1 MIKMMRKL
9 LCSCLLF
16 ILTRVNNVLTTT
28 SRHLLPNYNHKTVQR
43 NKNMKYTL
51 YIAAFLL
58 FSYNAILITSDKSSS
73 HQFTRR
79 HYMHSDGTPGILTM
93 NAEALAFFQQYP
105 WLLPALLNSTE
116 EVRHNSRGNTT
127 DRQENSARSP
137 QTVIAYNA
145 GQPYTG
151 AGRTERV
158 WPQASST
165 AESAPQPTAEIAEQK
180 TGQPDIKVIAAG
192 QKRDSGKTSSDIP
205 PSDDDSSSSDESDYD
220 DDRNFI
226 PYRTINIRS
235 SGCWQ
240 RFTHRLF
247 AWCRTRTKDA

>member
-1 MIKMMRKL
+1 
-9 LCSCLLF
+9 
-16 ILTRVNNVLTTT
+16 
-28 SRHLLPNYNHKTVQR
+28 
-43 NKNMKYTL
+43 MKHTL

-79 HYMHSDGTPGILTM
+79 PYMHSDGTPGILTM

-105 WLLPALLNSTE
+105 WLLPALLNSRE
-116 EVRHNSRGNTT
+116 EAGHNSRRNTP
-127 DRQENSARSP
+127 DRQENSPRSP
-137 QTVIAYNA
+137 QTVNAYNA

-151 AGRTERV
+151 AGKTERV

-180 TGQPDIKVIAAG
+180 TGQPDIKAIAAG
-192 QKRDSGKTSSDIP
+192 RKRHPGETREGFP
-205 PSDDDSSSSDESDYD
+205 PSDDDDSSSDESDYDASDESDYD

-226 PYRTINIRS
+226 PYRTINVRS
-235 SGCWQ
+235 TGCWQ
-240 RFTHRLF
+240 RVTHRLSS
-247 AWCRTRTKDA
+247 WCCTRKKQA

>member
-1 MIKMMRKL
+1 
-9 LCSCLLF
+9 
-16 ILTRVNNVLTTT
+16 
-28 SRHLLPNYNHKTVQR
+28 
-43 NKNMKYTL
+43 MKHTL

-79 HYMHSDGTPGILTM
+79 HYMHPDGTPRILTM

-105 WLLPALLNSTE
+105 WLLPALLNRIE
-116 EVRHNSRGNTT
+116 EVRHNSRRNTT
-127 DRQENSARSP
+127 DRQENSPRSP
-137 QTVIAYNA
+137 QTVNAYNA

-180 TGQPDIKVIAAG
+180 TGQPDSEVIAAG
-192 QKRDSGKTSSDIP
+192 RKRDSGKTREGFP
-205 PSDDDSSSSDESDYD
+205 PSDDDDSSSDESDYASSESDDD
-220 DDRNFI
+220 DDRDFI
-226 PYRTINIRS
+226 PYRTINVRS
-235 SGCWQ
+235 TGCWQ
-240 RFTHRLF
+240 RLTHRISS
-247 AWCRTRTKDA
+247 WCCTRKKQE